1 MSIKRKLWKVHERHI
16 RRTQSDSSVA
26 SIIIYIAQ
34 IPEEVGRVIGC
45 SQRQVRLHTRML
57 KHLYD
62 KKPAEEFDFMMDH
75 MEMIVQD
82 PDELYRNKDNKTGNF
97 CLVKNI
103 QERRYIVVIE
113 TIAQQTDDEAIWI
126 VTAFRIRD
134 EKYLRNYDLLRSWR
148 DGARSS

>member
-1 MSIKRKLWKVHERHI
+1 
-16 RRTQSDSSVA
+16 
-26 SIIIYIAQ
+26 
-34 IPEEVGRVIGC
+34 
-45 SQRQVRLHTRML
+45 ML